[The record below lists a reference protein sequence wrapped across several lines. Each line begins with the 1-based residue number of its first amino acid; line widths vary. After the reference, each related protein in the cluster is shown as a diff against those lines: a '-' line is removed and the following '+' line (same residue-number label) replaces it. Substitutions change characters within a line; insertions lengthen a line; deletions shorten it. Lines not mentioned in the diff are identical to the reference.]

1 MDQDEFVRMESDM
14 GEFQALPHLGDKA
27 DSSQSWISGQAKG
40 RRAAWRL
47 KSEAAVQDVMD
58 MGGL

>member
-1 MDQDEFVRMESDM
+1 M